1 MWLEGFPPSTT
12 TALRGGRMM
21 KGRIFM
27 DNRGKRQ
34 ASSIFGGMGFYIA
47 LLVCVVAAGVV
58 GYFALLNNGTNP
70 DNEPVQ
76 SVDQTDPGPAQSVAA
91 PDDEPARP
99 VISDVP
105 VAVDRPPVQA
115 IEEPEPAP
123 VPAVEDTIPTA
134 GVEPVIPEEPVA
146 VVAPL
151 AGETVAAFSV
161 EELTYDA
168 TLGDWRT
175 HDGIDIKADAGAVV
189 SAAAAG
195 TVLSVEEDGR
205 LGTTVVVDHHNG
217 YVTTY
222 ASLQPETAVLAG
234 DAVSAGTVIGTVGNT
249 SLSEA
254 GLGAHLHF
262 SVSKDGKAVDPMEF
276 LG

>member
-1 MWLEGFPPSTT
+1 
-12 TALRGGRMM
+12 M
-21 KGRIFM
+21 KGRICM

-58 GYFALLNNGTNP
+58 GYFALLNNEP
-70 DNEPVQ
+70 ELDNEPAQNVG
-76 SVDQTDPGPAQSVAA
+76 QTDPGPAQSVTA
-91 PDDEPARP
+91 PEETPARP

-105 VAVDRPPVQA
+105 VAVERPPVQTA
-115 IEEPEPAP
+115 VEPEPEP
-123 VPAVEDTIPTA
+123 VSGDEPALPTA
-134 GVEPVIPEEPVA
+134 GEEPSIAEEPMA
-146 VVAPL
+146 VVSPL
-151 AGETVAAFSV
+151 AGETVAVFSV
-161 EELTYDA
+161 EQLTYDA

-175 HDGIDIKADAGAVV
+175 HDGIDIQAAAGAVV
-189 SAAAAG
+189 AATAAG

-234 DAVSAGTVIGTVGNT
+234 DTVSAGAVIGTVGNT

-262 SVSKDGKAVDPMEF
+262 SVTKDGNAIDPVEF